1 MVSACVG
8 WGGRV
13 EGGEVPVLEMYRIP
27 GHFPS
32 RKSGVSGLSYL
43 CIGLI

>member
-1 MVSACVG
+1 MCVG

-13 EGGEVPVLEMYRIP
+13 EGGEVQVEEMYRRP
-27 GHFPS
+27 GNFRS
-32 RKSGVSGLSYL
+32 RKSGVSGLSHL